1 MTQAE
6 ARHAER
12 EAHLCNKLFAAYRA
26 YPLQASEGARQV
38 SLELVEMLATLRF
51 STEPHAFSSPC
62 SSTHERVY
70 VKQGF
75 QEPALVTMCIVML
88 TV

>member
-1 MTQAE
+1 MTQAQ

-51 STEPHAFSSPC
+51 STAPHPFSTPC
-62 SSTHERVY
+62 SSRHQRVF
-70 VKQGF
+70 VISSIPKSLKISKCVSF
-75 QEPALVTMCIVML
+75 C
-88 TV
+88 